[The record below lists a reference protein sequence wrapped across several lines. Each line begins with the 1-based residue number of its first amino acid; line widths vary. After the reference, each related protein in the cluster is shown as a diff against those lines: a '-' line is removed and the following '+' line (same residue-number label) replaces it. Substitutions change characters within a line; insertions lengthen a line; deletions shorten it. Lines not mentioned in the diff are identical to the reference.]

1 MPLKDGTTRSQIE
14 QRFNVKSCYMRGVRA
29 SAKISRDERR
39 AEGNFIMYSAL
50 CHKSVPLATVGPDD
64 TVVCR
69 HISPFWAVMLAGR
82 DTGNMVNM
90 VSLKEEYKYPE
101 VNAKKQ
107 CEINLGTNVVL
118 FLPFLT
124 NKRDLVPG
132 DLLVLPFD
140 GGLSEICCEAIPP
153 VPEA

>member
-1 MPLKDGTTRSQIE
+1 
-14 QRFNVKSCYMRGVRA
+14 
-29 SAKISRDERR
+29 
-39 AEGNFIMYSAL
+39 MYSAL
-50 CHKSVPLATVGPDD
+50 CHESVPLATVGPDD

-82 DTGNMVNM
+82 DTGKMVNM
-90 VSLKEEYKYPE
+90 NSWKEAYKYPQA
-101 VNAKKQ
+101 NAKKQ
-107 CEINLGTNVVL
+107 GEINLGSNVAL

-140 GGLSEICCEAIPP
+140 GGLSEICCEAFPP
-153 VPEA
+153 VSEA